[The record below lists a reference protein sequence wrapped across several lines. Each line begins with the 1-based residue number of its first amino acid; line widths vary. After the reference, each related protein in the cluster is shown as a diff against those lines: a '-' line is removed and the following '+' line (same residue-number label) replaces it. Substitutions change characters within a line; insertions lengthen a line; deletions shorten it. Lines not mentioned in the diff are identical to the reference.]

1 MTTRE
6 SPLEQNGL
14 PTMVNNIMPVVS
26 TKSQPAFMGSYLT
39 ISQSGS
45 PVYLAVVEVRLC
57 VLWPFAIGLM
67 VVLLTFF

>member
-26 TKSQPAFMGSYLT
+26 AKSQPAFMGSYLT
-39 ISQSGS
+39 ISQK
-45 PVYLAVVEVRLC
+45 
-57 VLWPFAIGLM
+57 W
-67 VVLLTFF
+67 

>member
-39 ISQSGS
+39 ISQK
-45 PVYLAVVEVRLC
+45 
-57 VLWPFAIGLM
+57 W
-67 VVLLTFF
+67 